1 EQSVQSIS
9 EINTLVTSTSQE
21 QFSLTERIAL
31 NTNNAFDLVNQNV
44 SGIHQTQQAAKEL
57 SQLAVEQK
65 KELEFFKV

>member
-1 EQSVQSIS
+1 M
-9 EINTLVTSTSQE
+9 
-21 QFSLTERIAL
+21 

-44 SGIHQTQQAAKEL
+44 SGIHQTQQAAKAL